1 MTALFCSMGQPFD
14 VTVSLNQTGTIMQQP
29 SGQSTVPAL
38 LQDGVL
44 TGEWIMDPRA
54 SSVRLKTGILGFI
67 PVRGV
72 FHEVRGNGTVAP
84 DGLVNGVFTVVAD
97 SIDTGN
103 ERRDTHLRSADFF
116 DCANNPDITFST
128 HDIRPADA
136 GVLVAGELTVR
147 GHTRP
152 VSFAATVSVPG
163 DGEVWL
169 DADVHINRRDFGV
182 DWNWAGVMS
191 MKNTVTVHA
200 VFTRP

>member
-1 MTALFCSMGQPFD
+1 
-14 VTVSLNQTGTIMQQP
+14 MQQP

-38 LQDGVL
+38 PALLQDGVL
-44 TGEWIMDPRA
+44 AGEWVLDPRA

-72 FHEVRGNGTVAP
+72 FREVHGNGTVSP
-84 DGLVNGVFTVVAD
+84 EGEFSGTLTVATA
-97 SIDTGN
+97 SIDTKN

-116 DCANNPDITFST
+116 DSAKNPDITFST
-128 HDIRPADA
+128 HGIRPSDA
-136 GVLVAGELTVR
+136 GVLVSGALTVR

-152 VSFAATVSVPG
+152 VSFAATTSVQG

-169 DADVHINRRDFGV
+169 DADLHINRRDFGV
-182 DWNWAGVMS
+182 DWNWAGLMS
-191 MKNTVTVHA
+191 MKNTITVHA